1 MYSINK
7 QALELVRDELQAEM
21 ESLVARFDQS
31 SPVGDMEPLLQGL
44 THINGV
50 FSLLQVV
57 GGSVLATET
66 IELLKTP
73 VEVDGLPEKHW
84 EAAANAIKLL
94 PSYFQLIQSLG
105 YDNPLILLTEINELR
120 QCRGEAL
127 RDEYFFLSD
136 RLPEKPVVSLLMS
149 KDADQLEVIRLARH
163 LFQKGLIH
171 AVRGNGR
178 KAAVKIMAHGIHRLR
193 KVMTDE
199 SELLY
204 WSMVFEVLGALYRGV
219 LGFEQTRLRS
229 LMAIERQLKMLTE
242 NASHEKSYPEA
253 HQRAMATHF
262 LLSGCGTESA
272 EKLRDRLGLESLGF
286 SAKEIAN
293 LRAQM
298 VANGGA
304 NFHETMLVLS
314 DKYDELSFNLDEL
327 VLNPEENQEYRKQL
341 QDGFKNTSEI
351 CLMLGLSQVGQR
363 CSQHT
368 EALNQTPP
376 ADAVSDEL
384 IDEMVNTLLY
394 LDSVVVELRDQS
406 PTEKELYD
414 INQKSLKGI
423 VESNVVNHAERRVIQ
438 EALINLAEVM
448 RVSGDFCDG
457 MADDGLGGDDNGESI
472 IDNFR
477 AIVGSVDI
485 LGLDRATA
493 VAKRCLNYFEQH
505 FGESQDGVP
514 EALMDV
520 FADAVVS
527 LEYYLDNRRWDPS
540 FDDSVLSVAEG
551 CLSRLES

>member
-1 MYSINK
+1 M
-7 QALELVRDELQAEM
+7 
-21 ESLVARFDQS
+21 
-31 SPVGDMEPLLQGL
+31 
-44 THINGV
+44 
-50 FSLLQVV
+50 
-57 GGSVLATET
+57 
-66 IELLKTP
+66 
-73 VEVDGLPEKHW
+73 
-84 EAAANAIKLL
+84 AANAIKLL
-94 PSYFQLIQSLG
+94 PSYFQLVQSLE
-105 YDNPLILLTEINELR
+105 YDNPLILFTEINELR
-120 QCRGEAL
+120 QCWGETL

-204 WSMVFEVLGALYRGV
+204 WSMVFEVLGALYPGV

-229 LMAIERQLKMLTE
+229 LMAIERQLKMLPE

-262 LLSGCGTESA
+262 LLSGCGTEST
-272 EKLRDRLGLESLGF
+272 EKLRDRIGLDPLGF

-293 LRAQM
+293 HRAQM

-327 VLNPEENQEYRKQL
+327 VLNPEENQEYREQL
-341 QDGFKNTSEI
+341 QEGFKNTSEI
-351 CLMLGLSQVGQR
+351 CLMLGLSQVRQR
-363 CSQHT
+363 CSQHA
-368 EALNQTPP
+368 EVLHGTPV

-394 LDSVVVELRDQS
+394 LDSVVVELREQT
-406 PTEKELYD
+406 PTEQELYD

-457 MADDGLGGDDNGESI
+457 VADDGRGGDNNDESI
-472 IDNFR
+472 LDNFR

-493 VAKRCLNYFEQH
+493 VVKRCLNYFEQH
-505 FGESQDGVP
+505 FGVVRMVSQ
-514 EALMDV
+514 
-520 FADAVVS
+520 
-527 LEYYLDNRRWDPS
+527 RQ
-540 FDDSVLSVAEG
+540 
-551 CLSRLES
+551 

>member
-7 QALELVRDELQAEM
+7 QALELVRDELQTEM
-21 ESLVARFDQS
+21 DGLVIALDQS
-31 SPVGDMEPLLQGL
+31 SPVGDMEPLLQSL

-66 IELLKTP
+66 MALLKVP
-73 VEVDGLPEKHW
+73 VEDDGLPDKHW
-84 EAAANAIKLL
+84 ETVVNAIKLL
-94 PSYFQLIQSLG
+94 PSYFQLIQSLE

-120 QCRGEAL
+120 QCRREQL

-136 RLPEKPVVSLLMS
+136 RLPEKPVVSLIMS
-149 KDADQLEVIRLARH
+149 KGDDQLEVIRLARH

-229 LMAIERQLKMLTE
+229 LMAIERQLKMLAE
-242 NASHEKSYPEA
+242 NAPHEKSYPDT
-253 HQRAMATHF
+253 HQRGMATHF

-272 EKLRDRLGLESLGF
+272 EKLRERLGLEPLGF

-327 VLNPEENQEYRKQL
+327 VLNPEENQEYRKQM
-341 QDGFKNTSEI
+341 QDGFKNTAEI
-351 CLMLGLSQVGQR
+351 CLMLGLSQIGQR
-363 CSQHT
+363 CNQHS
-368 EALNQTPP
+368 EALQELSDS
-376 ADAVSDEL
+376 DAVAEEL
-384 IDEMVNTLLY
+384 IDEMVNSLLY

-406 PTEKELYD
+406 PTEQELYE

-423 VESNVVNHAERRVIQ
+423 VETNVVNHAERRVIQ

-457 MADDGLGGDDNGESI
+457 VADDGMGGDNNDQSI
-472 IDNFR
+472 LDNFR

-485 LGLDRATA
+485 LGLERASS
-493 VAKRCLNYFEQH
+493 VARRCLNYFEQH
-505 FGESQDGVP
+505 FDEGQDGVP
-514 EALMDV
+514 EAMMDV

-527 LEYYLDNRRWDPS
+527 LEYYLDNRRWDPG

-551 CLSRLES
+551 CLTRLES

>member
-7 QALELVRDELQAEM
+7 QALELVREELQAEM
-21 ESLVARFDQS
+21 EGLVTTLDQS
-31 SPVGDMEPLLQGL
+31 SPVGDMEPLIQSL

-50 FSLLQVV
+50 FSLLQIV

-66 IELLKTP
+66 IALLKTP
-73 VEVDGLPEKHW
+73 IEVDGLPEKYW
-84 EAAANAIKLL
+84 GTASNAIKLL
-94 PSYFQLIQSLG
+94 PSYFQLVQSLE

-120 QCRGEAL
+120 QCLGEPL

-136 RLPEKPVVSLLMS
+136 LIPEKPVISLIMS
-149 KDADQLEVIRLARH
+149 KDTDQLEVIRLSRH

-229 LMAIERQLKMLTE
+229 LMAIERQLKMLAE
-242 NASHEKSYPEA
+242 NAPHEKSYPDA
-253 HQRAMATHF
+253 HQKAMVTHF

-272 EKLRDRLGLESLGF
+272 DKLRGRLGLEPLGF

-293 LRAQM
+293 HRAQM
-298 VANGGA
+298 VANGGV

-327 VLNPEENQEYRKQL
+327 VLNPEDNQEYRQQL
-341 QDGFKNTSEI
+341 QEGFKNTSEI

-363 CSQHT
+363 CNQHT
-368 EALNQTPP
+368 EALQETPSG
-376 ADAVSDEL
+376 DAVSDEL
-384 IDEMVNTLLY
+384 IDEMVNSLLY
-394 LDSVVVELRDQS
+394 LDSMVVELRDQS
-406 PTEKELYD
+406 PTEQELYD
-414 INQKSLKGI
+414 LNQKSLTDI

-457 MADDGLGGDDNGESI
+457 VADDGMGGNNNEESI
-472 IDNFR
+472 LDNFK

-485 LGLDRATA
+485 LGLDRASS

-505 FGESQDGVP
+505 FGEGQDGVP
-514 EALMDV
+514 EAMMDV

>member
-1 MYSINK
+1 
-7 QALELVRDELQAEM
+7 
-21 ESLVARFDQS
+21 
-31 SPVGDMEPLLQGL
+31 
-44 THINGV
+44 
-50 FSLLQVV
+50 
-57 GGSVLATET
+57 
-66 IELLKTP
+66 
-73 VEVDGLPEKHW
+73 
-84 EAAANAIKLL
+84 
-94 PSYFQLIQSLG
+94 
-105 YDNPLILLTEINELR
+105 LR
-120 QCRGEAL
+120 QCRGEVL

-242 NASHEKSYPEA
+242 NASHEESYPEA

-272 EKLRDRLGLESLGF
+272 EKLRDRLGLEPLGF

-341 QDGFKNTSEI
+341 QEGFKNTSEI

-363 CSQHT
+363 CGQHA
-368 EALNQTPP
+368 EALHEALP

-394 LDSVVVELRDQS
+394 LDSVVVELRDES
-406 PTEKELYD
+406 PTEQELYD

-472 IDNFR
+472 LDNFR

-505 FGESQDGVP
+505 FGSSQDGVP
-514 EALMDV
+514 EAMMDV

-551 CLSRLES
+551 CLTRLES

>member
-7 QALELVRDELQAEM
+7 QALELVRDELQSEM
-21 ESLVARFDQS
+21 ESLVARLDQS

-84 EAAANAIKLL
+84 EAVANAIKLF
-94 PSYFQLIQSLG
+94 PSYFQLVQSLE
-105 YDNPLILLTEINELR
+105 YDNPLILLNEINELR
-120 QCRGEAL
+120 QCRGEVL

-253 HQRAMATHF
+253 YQRAMATHF

-272 EKLRDRLGLESLGF
+272 EKLRDRLGLEPLGF

-341 QDGFKNTSEI
+341 QEGFKNTSEI

-363 CSQHT
+363 CGQHA
-368 EALNQTPP
+368 EALHEALP

-394 LDSVVVELRDQS
+394 LDSVVVELRDES
-406 PTEKELYD
+406 PTEQELYD

-457 MADDGLGGDDNGESI
+457 MVDDGLGGDDNGESI
-472 IDNFR
+472 LDNFR

-505 FGESQDGVP
+505 FGGNQDGVP
-514 EALMDV
+514 EAMMDV